1 MRAGLYIFLFV
12 LGRALAHGDRV
23 KLLYILSKRS
33 ADVLGWEPCIHGLT
47 TVYPRFPE
55 FRVGRRCSH
64 SHFLTRLRLDRFA
77 TGVDWAK
84 PCPNGEQIHASERS
98 KYVAERNT
106 TIQPCQTQTVW
117 VSRRFSSDP
126 ETSRALDLMSLHSC
140 RHAYSASSGDGCSCR
155 WASCQRAER
164 LKI

>member
-77 TGVDWAK
+77 TGWIGPNPVRTASRSTPRKDPNMWRSGTLPSNHVKLK
-84 PCPNGEQIHASERS
+84 PYGCRGASPQIRKQVERS
-98 KYVAERNT
+98 ARPHVT
-106 TIQPCQTQTVW
+106 PF
-117 VSRRFSSDP
+117 VS
-126 ETSRALDLMSLHSC
+126 SRILSLVRWC
-140 RHAYSASSGDGCSCR
+140 CSCR
-155 WASCQRAER
+155 WASCQRAESV
-164 LKI
+164 